1 MLLLSLL
8 IWYTRRTEPLS
19 IGDLRRCL
27 AVVLITLFLVPGD
40 TIGTSCQAKQP
51 EPPTEQTLLREGTRI
66 PPTTGRI
73 VMVGRRWAFIPI
85 VDREE
90 PDTVASRR
98 SSVTHAF
105 MISKSR
111 RRATRL
117 GSSGNDYGLNRF
129 TSVASPMYEIADK
142 LPAAFEQITL
152 QENLML
158 QRIVKS
164 IRADATDDHWVI
176 SGEITEFFNEN
187 RLSIRLAQRANRH

>member
-1 MLLLSLL
+1 MLLLTLL
-8 IWYTRRTEPLS
+8 IWYTRRTEPLT
-19 IGDLRRCL
+19 IADLRRCL
-27 AVVLITLFLVPGD
+27 AVVLIILCLIPGD
-40 TIGTSCQAKQP
+40 PIGTSCQAKQP
-51 EPPTEQTLLREGTRI
+51 EPPTEQALLREGTRI

-85 VDREE
+85 VDRDE

-98 SSVTHAF
+98 SSVAHAF

-111 RRATRL
+111 CRATRL

-129 TSVASPMYEIADK
+129 TPVGSPMYEIADK

-152 QENLML
+152 QENMML

-164 IRADATDDHWVI
+164 IRADATDDHWVL
-176 SGEITEFFNEN
+176 SGKITEFFNEN
-187 RLSIRLAQRANRH
+187 RLSIRLGQRANRH